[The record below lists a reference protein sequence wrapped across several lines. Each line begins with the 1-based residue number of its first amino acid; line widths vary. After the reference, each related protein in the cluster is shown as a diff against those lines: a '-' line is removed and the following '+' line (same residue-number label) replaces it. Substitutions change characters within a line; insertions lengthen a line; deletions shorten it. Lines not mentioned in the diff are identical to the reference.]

1 MRFIGYLGLILV
13 LAMVLVPTAVSA
25 QGG

>member
-13 LAMVLVPTAVSA
+13 LAMALVPSAVKA
-25 QGG
+25 AG